1 MGDISHPCH
10 GKEGSTEVHKPK
22 VPQLL
27 LYIVEIKQNKTKTKT
42 PKLLLS

>member
-10 GKEGSTEVHKPK
+10 SKEGSTEVHKSK

-27 LYIVEIKQNKTKTKT
+27 LYIAEKNKTKT